1 MVEPFLQY
9 IDHRPHLRE
18 EKQPPLIKLSAKI
31 VVQKFCLQKKTN
43 KIKKLTINFVG
54 FIDAI
59 DYICRP
65 IFPFLKLMG

>member
-1 MVEPFLQY
+1 MVMNGL
-9 IDHRPHLRE
+9 L
-18 EKQPPLIKLSAKI
+18 
-31 VVQKFCLQKKTN
+31 
-43 KIKKLTINFVG
+43 KKLTINFVG